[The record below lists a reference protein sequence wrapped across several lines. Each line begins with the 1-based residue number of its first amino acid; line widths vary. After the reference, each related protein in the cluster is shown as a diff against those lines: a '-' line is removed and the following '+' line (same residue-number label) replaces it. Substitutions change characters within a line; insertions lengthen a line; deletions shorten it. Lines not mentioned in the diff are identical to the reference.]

1 MPAFRKSA
9 KFVKRIFLS
18 QSERRPKRGFER
30 RFKIQSSPGRF
41 FSFARSFRPS
51 REDDRKAPH
60 FRVAFL
66 ASIVLGTREKG
77 ESARSIQRDL
87 KAGRSLP
94 KRQPEKRFSVCSLFR
109 FRSFP
114 FAKKRTT
121 RERRRKNCFVFAS
134 EALCATREAAHS
146 FRRRR
151 RHQKQRDC

>member
-1 MPAFRKSA
+1 MRGDLKFNPPPGVSFRSRGLFA
-9 KFVKRIFLS
+9 LRERTIVKRRTFA
-18 QSERRPKRGFER
+18 
-30 RFKIQSSPGRF
+30 SS
-41 FSFARSFRPS
+41 
-51 REDDRKAPH
+51 
-60 FRVAFL
+60 FL

-134 EALCATREAAHS
+134 DALCATREAAHS